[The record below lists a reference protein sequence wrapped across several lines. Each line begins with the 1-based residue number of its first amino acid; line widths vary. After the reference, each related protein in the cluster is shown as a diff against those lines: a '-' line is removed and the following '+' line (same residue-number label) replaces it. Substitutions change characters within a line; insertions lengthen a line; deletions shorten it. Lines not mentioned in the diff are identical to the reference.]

1 MKTSLKIEPVLTNKT
16 PKYPDKYSV
25 ALDKM
30 LLASTPMRWN
40 NPLVKSIAGTALSF
54 SIMATLAG
62 CATNGTGV
70 STEKVAPL
78 FEHGEGIGT
87 IACVAVAIL
96 HFLSEADALQI
107 ITDELAKKGI
117 SAVKS
122 ERVVENLKLPIVDS
136 FGTLF
141 ADKPEPV
148 ELTGSVTLDLELEG
162 TNLAVEYLSEGDYFS
177 FSKWDNHGVLHY
189 TSVESYQFKKVARG
203 LLDSFE
209 ALEDTDTTYAVFYD
223 PVQWEMRQPTWE
235 WPWKKTDSTELLR
248 AQVRDFIQWL
258 AAQGV
263 I

>member
-1 MKTSLKIEPVLTNKT
+1 MKTNLKIEPVLTNKT

-25 ALDKM
+25 ALDKI
-30 LLASTPMRWN
+30 LLNNTPARWN
-40 NPLVKSIAGTALSF
+40 NPLAKSITGTALSF
-54 SIMATLAG
+54 TIMATLAG
-62 CATNGTGV
+62 CATNSTGV

-117 SAVKS
+117 STVKS
-122 ERVVENLKLPIVDS
+122 EKVVENLKLPIVDS
-136 FGTLF
+136 DGTLF
-141 ADKPEPV
+141 ADKPEPM

-162 TNLAVEYLSEGDYFS
+162 TNFAVEYLSEGDYYG
-177 FSKWDNHGVLHY
+177 FSKWDNHGVLDN

-209 ALEDTDTTYAVFYD
+209 ALESTDTTYAVFYD
-223 PVQWEMRQPTWE
+223 PVQREMRWPTLE
-235 WPWKKTDSTELLR
+235 WSGEKTDSNELLR
-248 AQVRDFIQWL
+248 AQVHDFIQWL